1 MSSPQSDLRR
11 TLGAA
16 ARLWAGSGRHEV
28 DEDGWLALSGAP
40 NVNYNLAC
48 CLSAGPDVLS
58 DRYLQPVLDLGRPG
72 IVMLG
77 GPGLATAQK
86 LVEAGWVSVGAL
98 PLMILEAA
106 AAGAPPADPGPRP
119 LSLEELPLARQL
131 LADTYGLD
139 DASAVAAVPDRA
151 AEDEDLAV
159 WGLFDGDQ
167 LVASVTIAVED
178 GLAVVWSMATRPE
191 CQGRGYGR
199 RLLEMVLRHHFDRGA
214 TGSLLHSSVAGERLY
229 RGLGYAVVDY
239 LQLWSR
245 PRWVLGFA

>member
-1 MSSPQSDLRR
+1 MSGSRSDLRR

-28 DEDGWLALSGAP
+28 HEDGWLALSGER

-48 CLSAGPDVLS
+48 CLSASTDVLA
-58 DRYLQPVLDLGRPG
+58 DRYLQPVLDLGKPG

-86 LVEAGWVSVGAL
+86 LADAGWVSVGAL
-98 PLMILEAA
+98 PLMILEASD
-106 AAGAPPADPGPRP
+106 GAPPAEAGPRP
-119 LSLEELPLARQL
+119 LSTGELPLARQL

-139 DASAVAAVPDRA
+139 DSSAVAAVPDRA
-151 AEDEDLAV
+151 AEDGDLAV

-178 GLAVVWSMATRPE
+178 GLAVVWSMATRTE

-199 RLLEMVLRHHFDRGA
+199 RLLETVLHHQFDRGA

-229 RGLGYAVVDY
+229 RSVGYAVVDY

>member
-1 MSSPQSDLRR
+1 MGQPPSDLRR

-28 DEDGWLALSGAP
+28 DEDGWLALSGER

-48 CLSAGPDVLS
+48 CLSASTDVLA
-58 DRYLQPVLDLGRPG
+58 DRYLQPLLELGKPG
-72 IVMLG
+72 IIMLG

-86 LVEAGWVSVGAL
+86 LVDAGWVSVGAL
-98 PLMILEAA
+98 PLMILEATD
-106 AAGAPPADPGPRP
+106 GASPAEVGPRP
-119 LSLEELPLARQL
+119 LSLAELPLARQL

-139 DASAVAAVPDRA
+139 DSTAVAAVPDRA
-151 AEDEDLAV
+151 AEDGDLSA
-159 WGLFDGDQ
+159 WGLFEGDH
-167 LVASVTIAVED
+167 LVTAVTVAVED

-199 RLLEMVLRHHFDRGA
+199 RLLEPVLRHHFDRGA

-229 RGLGYAVVDY
+229 RSLGYAVVDY

>member
-1 MSSPQSDLRR
+1 MSSPRSDLRR
-11 TLGAA
+11 TLGGA

-28 DEDGWLALSGAP
+28 QDDGWLALSGER

-48 CLSAGPDVLS
+48 CLSASTDVLA

-86 LVEAGWVSVGAL
+86 LVDASWVSVGAL
-98 PLMILEAA
+98 PLMILEASD
-106 AAGAPPADPGPRP
+106 GAPPAEAGPRP
-119 LSLEELPLARQL
+119 LSTGELPLARQL

-139 DASAVAAVPDRA
+139 DSSAVAAVPDRA
-151 AEDEDLAV
+151 AEDGDLGA

-199 RLLEMVLRHHFDRGA
+199 RLLETVLPHYFDRGA

-229 RGLGYAVVDY
+229 RSLGYVVVDY

>member
-1 MSSPQSDLRR
+1 MGQPPSDLRR

-16 ARLWAGSGRHEV
+16 ARLWSGSGRHQV
-28 DEDGWLALSGAP
+28 DEDGWLALSGER

-48 CLSAGPDVLS
+48 CLSASTDVLA

-72 IVMLG
+72 IIMLG

-86 LVEAGWVSVGAL
+86 LVDAGWVSVGAL
-98 PLMILEAA
+98 PLMILEASD
-106 AAGAPPADPGPRP
+106 GAPPAGVGPRP
-119 LSLEELPLARQL
+119 LSLGELPLARQL

-139 DASAVAAVPDRA
+139 DATAVAAVPDRA
-151 AEDEDLAV
+151 TEDEDLAV

-167 LVASVTIAVED
+167 LVCAVTIAVED

-199 RLLEMVLRHHFDRGA
+199 RLLEPVLRHHFERGA

-229 RGLGYAVVDY
+229 RSLGYAVVDY